1 MNIGTIETKE
11 TNITNWSAWFTE
23 VILLSKLDIKIFKT
37 WMSLKG
43 RTEEQVVDLIKQL
56 HRAHSSEIMGLW
68 ISVITLSISF
78 SLKLFGSTSGIAD
91 LFVIIIMTTTTVFVI
106 YKKKKV
112 TKDANL
118 IYQFRDEYKN
128 LIRRL
133 NLGSHQKCFSVE
145 TLLRR
150 VKDFLESTAIE
161 IERREV
167 QYGKLS
173 MEAESARNI
182 FKESFNFYQSFGLT
196 LNSYEPYFPKKQP

>member
-37 WMSLKG
+37 WMSRKG

-106 YKKKKV
+106 YKKNKV
-112 TKDANL
+112 TKDADL
-118 IYQFRDEYKN
+118 VYQFREEYEK

-133 NLGSHQKCFSVE
+133 NLGSHQKSFPIE
-145 TLLRR
+145 ILLHR
-150 VKDFLESTAIE
+150 VKDFLESNAE
-161 IERREV
+161 ELEKMEDRH
-167 QYGKLS
+167 GKLS
-173 MEAESARNI
+173 TEAERVRLR
-182 FKESFNFYQSFGLT
+182 FKESFDFYQSFGLT
-196 LNSYEPYFPKKQP
+196 LDNYKPYFPQKQP